1 MGLCACGIFI
11 CLFRFFLLSRLIVPP
26 LAPWSRVQ
34 LSPILFSIHF
44 SIHLSPTLWN
54 FVQHFDFIEI
64 ASVAII
70 SKISNIYFGVC
81 VFAFDFPTLITLL
94 PIVLCMSNS
103 SIFTGSSHTVAGL
116 GLRSLPYE
124 FVNQSHGWACT
135 KYMTFITRA
144 YLMKAILIIIIEM
157 VIKPKQQQQ
166 PQKKWKKETFEV
178 GYMVNN
184 DIVRTPINVDM
195 ELSFIQLHGANGL
208 YLLVWFDE
216 RERVFCSIWT
226 MANPRSSMWNM
237 S

>member
-1 MGLCACGIFI
+1 MV
-11 CLFRFFLLSRLIVPP
+11 FLYVCFGSFSFLVSSSPPRP
-26 LAPWSRVQ
+26 LAPRSRVQ
-34 LSPILFSIHF
+34 LSPILF

-124 FVNQSHGWACT
+124 FVNQSHG
-135 KYMTFITRA
+135 
-144 YLMKAILIIIIEM
+144 
-157 VIKPKQQQQ
+157 
-166 PQKKWKKETFEV
+166 
-178 GYMVNN
+178 
-184 DIVRTPINVDM
+184 
-195 ELSFIQLHGANGL
+195 
-208 YLLVWFDE
+208 
-216 RERVFCSIWT
+216 
-226 MANPRSSMWNM
+226 
-237 S
+237 

>member
-1 MGLCACGIFI
+1 MRCCVKLNAFRAQTNKSNRRKNAVIVERKCLQCKFHGIV
-11 CLFRFFLLSRLIVPP
+11 CLWYFYMSV
-26 LAPWSRVQ
+26 SV
-34 LSPILFSIHF
+34 LSPFSSHRPPPSCSLVPRTTLSHSF

-124 FVNQSHGWACT
+124 FVNQSHG
-135 KYMTFITRA
+135 
-144 YLMKAILIIIIEM
+144 
-157 VIKPKQQQQ
+157 
-166 PQKKWKKETFEV
+166 
-178 GYMVNN
+178 
-184 DIVRTPINVDM
+184 
-195 ELSFIQLHGANGL
+195 
-208 YLLVWFDE
+208 
-216 RERVFCSIWT
+216 
-226 MANPRSSMWNM
+226 
-237 S
+237 